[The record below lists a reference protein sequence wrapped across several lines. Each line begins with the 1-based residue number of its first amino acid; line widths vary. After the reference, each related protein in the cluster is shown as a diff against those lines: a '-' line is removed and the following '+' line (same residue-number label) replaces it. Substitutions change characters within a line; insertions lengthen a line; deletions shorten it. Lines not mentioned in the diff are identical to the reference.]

1 MHPLAIQSKRP
12 VFVVGHPRSGTTLV
26 QLLITAHPSFW
37 SAPET
42 HFFTHVLDRTSNWQ
56 TQRIPVSRLPKL
68 FETLAGK
75 PGITLSETV
84 RTQIIAEATPAGIA
98 APLLLDRIMQEHRP
112 ADSVATRWLEKSPR
126 HVNFI
131 PQILDF
137 FPDARII
144 NIVRDPRD
152 VVSSNRRFQQL
163 TDRTERR
170 RICIQRSLSW
180 NQMVAFA
187 KKLQPD
193 EPRMMTIQYEHLT
206 ADPEKH
212 LAEMMYF
219 IGEEAQPGT
228 LESFSS
234 NYDQVVLQK
243 EVHKQLCS
251 LGEIVNRRGVW
262 KTRMSPD
269 EAQIVDTLCHKLMLE
284 YDYEPEYPR
293 QPVKIAL
300 ETLAQEAPVQLRH
313 IGSRLMNTSR
323 RGVGAVLRRT
333 GLKPVLSASDH
344 VSDKNKP
351 EPTRSTD
358 E

>member
-26 QLLITAHPSFW
+26 QLLITAHPTFW

-56 TQRIPVSRLPKL
+56 TQRIPANRLPKL
-68 FETLAGK
+68 FERLAGK
-75 PGITLSETV
+75 PGIDLSDEV
-84 RTQIIAEATPAGIA
+84 KASLLEEAKPGGIA
-98 APLLLDRIMQEHRP
+98 APVLLDRIMQAHRP
-112 ADSVATRWLEKSPR
+112 ADSIATRWLEKSPR
-126 HVNFI
+126 HVNFV
-131 PQILDF
+131 PHILDF

-152 VVSSNRRFQQL
+152 VVSSNRNFQRI

-180 NQMVAFA
+180 NRMVGSAGR
-187 KKLQPD
+187 LQPK
-193 EPRMMTIQYEHLT
+193 EPRMMIIQYEHLT

-219 IGEEAQPGT
+219 IGEEAQPDA
-228 LESFSS
+228 LASFSH

-251 LGEIVNRRGVW
+251 VGEIINRQGVW

-300 ETLAQEAPVQLRH
+300 ETLVQEAPLQFRYVGRQ
-313 IGSRLMNTSR
+313 LMNSSR
-323 RGVGAVLRRT
+323 RGVGAVLRRA
-333 GLKPVLSASDH
+333 GLRPVATVSPPADDAASDD
-344 VSDKNKP
+344 S
-351 EPTRSTD
+351 SAAD